1 MTVDT
6 IQKKE
11 NYKIQL
17 PIFEGPLDLLL
28 YLIKREEINI
38 YDIPIAKIT
47 KQYLETIELMKE
59 LDLEIAGEFILM
71 AATLI
76 QIKVRMLLP
85 KEEDTIIED
94 QEDPRAELIR
104 KLLEYKR
111 FKEVAESMITIE
123 DRQRRLY
130 PHSNFDWTKNYI
142 QVQEVSNEELL
153 KNVSLFDLFKAFKT
167 VLDNAPKVTSHEIQ
181 RINITVGEQIEF
193 LNNQLKT
200 KERLAFSDIME
211 NIKERTVII
220 VTFIAILE
228 LIKSRLIV
236 VQQAESFG
244 ELWIMKR

>member
-1 MTVDT
+1 MLTDT
-6 IQKKE
+6 TQKKD

-28 YLIKREEINI
+28 YLIKKEEINI

-85 KEEDTIIED
+85 KEIDTTEEE
-94 QEDPRAELIR
+94 EDPRAELVR
-104 KLLEYKR
+104 KLLDYKR
-111 FKEVAESMITIE
+111 FKEVAESLTSIE
-123 DRQRRLY
+123 ERQRRY
-130 PHSNFDWTKNYI
+130 FPHSNFDWAKSYT
-142 QVQEVSNEELL
+142 QVQGVSNEELL
-153 KNVSLFDLFKAFKT
+153 KDISLFDLFKAFKIA
-167 VLDNAPKVTSHEIQ
+167 LDNAPKVTTHEVHT
-181 RINITVGEQIEF
+181 INITVDEQIDF
-193 LNNQLKT
+193 LINELEIK
-200 KERLAFSDIME
+200 KRLAFSDLME
-211 NIKERTVII
+211 KLNERAVII

-228 LIKSRLIV
+228 LIKNHKII

-244 ELWIMKR
+244 ELWIIKR